1 MIRDQHQAIK
11 KAIDKYTK
19 EATKSPQAA
28 RDALVKEGI
37 YLSSGKLAPKF
48 AEPREKPIV
57 KK

>member
-1 MIRDQHQAIK
+1 MTRDQHQAIK

-19 EATKSPQAA
+19 EATKSPRSA
-28 RDALVKEGI
+28 RAALVKEGI

-48 AEPREKPIV
+48 AEPHEKPTI